1 MSIILRILNAI
12 RLFFVFIY
20 RKVGILGVLIL
31 LFVVECIIMRNYGL
45 SRIITALDASQ
56 YSAEVI
62 EDLRF
67 AEIDEIKKEL
77 SYEFEKND
85 EYAADVWKDGGYRA
99 VIRIHNIGTSK
110 MWSVP
115 YLDAK
120 PVGISRHNIFMYY
133 EDEYYSD
140 EINKNYILRTQ
151 LPPGAYTDV
160 VVYIENNKYFL
171 DGVEQLEIYSDYE
184 GEHVEGK
191 AILNLPAK

>member
-1 MSIILRILNAI
+1 
-12 RLFFVFIY
+12 
-20 RKVGILGVLIL
+20 
-31 LFVVECIIMRNYGL
+31 
-45 SRIITALDASQ
+45 
-56 YSAEVI
+56 
-62 EDLRF
+62 
-67 AEIDEIKKEL
+67 
-77 SYEFEKND
+77 
-85 EYAADVWKDGGYRA
+85 
-99 VIRIHNIGTSK
+99 
-110 MWSVP
+110 
-115 YLDAK
+115 
-120 PVGISRHNIFMYY
+120 MYY